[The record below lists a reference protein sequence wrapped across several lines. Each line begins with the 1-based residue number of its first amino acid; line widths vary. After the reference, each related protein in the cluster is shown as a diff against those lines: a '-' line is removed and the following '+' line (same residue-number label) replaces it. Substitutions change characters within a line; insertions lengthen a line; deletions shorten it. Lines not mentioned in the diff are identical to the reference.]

1 MALDGWKE
9 RLYRQYLGW
18 ICRPARLKKRLS
30 ALIKEGRV
38 APLIDGRRLK
48 VAALQV
54 KITLFKDPLD
64 YVNEMHRRVE
74 EAAAAGGAHLAA
86 FPEDNNLSLLGGML
100 PGVEKMGEAVS
111 VDNPQ
116 DAPVAAD
123 APAISVADVIRYV
136 GPADSPPFSGYPLL
150 HPCRCLR
157 SLSDGGQ
164 FRSSARG

>member
-38 APLIDGRRLK
+38 APPPIDGRRLK

-54 KITLFKDPLD
+54 KITLFKDPPLD

-136 GPADSPPFSGYPLL
+136 GPVIAPLFWIPSTPPLPL
-150 HPCRCLR
+150 PTV
-157 SLSDGGQ
+157 SI
-164 FRSSARG
+164 